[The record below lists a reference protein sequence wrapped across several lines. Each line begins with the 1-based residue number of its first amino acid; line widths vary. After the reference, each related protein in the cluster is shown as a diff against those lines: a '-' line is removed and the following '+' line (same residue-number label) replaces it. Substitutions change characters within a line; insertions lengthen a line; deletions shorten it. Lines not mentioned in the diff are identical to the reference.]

1 MSAPEAGSTN
11 DAESESKGIAPRPS
25 TITGAQRRYLRA
37 QGHALKPLVFIG
49 KGGVTDGVLDA
60 VKDALE
66 RHELIKV
73 SVPADG
79 AKRRNEMG
87 QLLGTMSGSHV
98 AQTIGRIV
106 LLFRQKGTDSQF
118 RLPQKKA

>member
-1 MSAPEAGSTN
+1 
-11 DAESESKGIAPRPS
+11 
-25 TITGAQRRYLRA
+25 
-37 QGHALKPLVFIG
+37 VFIG
-49 KGGVTDGVLDA
+49 KGGVTDGVVDA
-60 VKDALE
+60 VRDALD

-79 AKRRNEMG
+79 SKRRNEMG
-87 QLLGTMSGSHV
+87 QLLSTMSGSHV

-106 LLFRQKGTDSQF
+106 LLFRQKGADSQF

>member
-1 MSAPEAGSTN
+1 MSTSETESTP
-11 DAESESKGIAPRPS
+11 DTEREPKGISPRPS
-25 TITGAQRRYLRA
+25 ELSGAQRRYLRA

-49 KGGVTDGVLDA
+49 KGGVTDGVIDA
-60 VKDALE
+60 VRDALD

-87 QLLGTMSGSHV
+87 QLLSTMSGSHV

-106 LLFRQKGTDSQF
+106 LLFRQKGTESQF
-118 RLPQKKA
+118 HLPRKKH